1 MAGAYYNE
9 FDPFAAEWIRQLIK
23 KKLIA
28 DGDVDDRSIK
38 EVSAAD
44 LRGYRQCH
52 FFAGIGV
59 WQFALRGAGWS
70 DTREVWTGSCP
81 CQSFSHA
88 GQRKGFEDSRNLWPE
103 WIRLIRECAPPVLFG
118 EQVSAAVKHGWLDIV
133 QTDLET
139 EGYAVGKAVL
149 GACSVGA
156 PHIRQ
161 RLYFVA
167 KSESAGTRQDER
179 RVRTGVE
186 SSGAVDGLAY
196 SKNQRLFGRRT
207 GEAFDGTKQSKRLRD
222 AGELA
227 NTTRSEQQKNSAE
240 KGRSRRAQVQ
250 SGGGRVPGRMDNA
263 NGSGLEGHAGDGD
276 DRNQSGWFG
285 EESVGSLGSAGSAHQ
300 NRFPGPTN
308 GFWRDV
314 DWLSCTDGKWRPVE
328 PGTFPLVARATSRMG
343 RLRGFGNALN
353 AETAK
358 AFIAACMEIL

>member
-1 MAGAYYNE
+1 MTGVYYNE
-9 FDPFAAEWIRQLIK
+9 LDPFAAEWIRQLIK

-38 EVSAAD
+38 EVSPAD

-52 FFAGIGV
+52 FFAGIAV
-59 WQFALRGAGWS
+59 WSFALRGAGWS

-88 GQRKGFEDSRNLWPE
+88 GQRKGFDDPRNLWPS
-103 WIRLIRECAPPVLFG
+103 WIRLIRECKPAVIFG
-118 EQVSAAVKHGWLDIV
+118 EQVSAAVKHGWLDVV

-161 RLYFVA
+161 RLYFLA

-179 RVRTGVE
+179 RVRIGVE
-186 SSGAVDGLAY
+186 SGGTVDGLAY
-196 SKNQRLFGRRT
+196 SKNQRLLGRRT
-207 GEAFDGTKQSKRLRD
+207 GA
-222 AGELA
+222 
-227 NTTRSEQQKNSAE
+227 
-240 KGRSRRAQVQ
+240 
-250 SGGGRVPGRMDNA
+250 
-263 NGSGLEGHAGDGD
+263 
-276 DRNQSGWFG
+276 
-285 EESVGSLGSAGSAHQ
+285 
-300 NRFPGPTN
+300 TN
-308 GFWRDV
+308 GFWRDA
-314 DWLSCTDGKWRPVE
+314 DWLSCTDRKWRPVE
-328 PGTFPLVARATSRMG
+328 PGTFPLVARATSRMV
-343 RLRGFGNALN
+343 RLRGYGNALN